1 MNSKDKL
8 IRYWRTLRYI
18 FIYLALDEAFQIHEI
33 FIIPD
38 LGKQLPGIFHFV
50 WVIPY
55 GLVTLYFANYFRKF
69 IFLLPQKIRNRLV
82 ISGFLYIGG
91 ALGMEM
97 LEGVWVRIAGGMQ
110 NLVYALLASVEEMI
124 EIIALL
130 LLIHTLLTYI
140 LHYCQENL
148 AIEFNISEKT
158 LKG

>member
-1 MNSKDKL
+1 
-8 IRYWRTLRYI
+8 
-18 FIYLALDEAFQIHEI
+18 
-33 FIIPD
+33 
-38 LGKQLPGIFHFV
+38 
-50 WVIPY
+50 
-55 GLVTLYFANYFRKF
+55 
-69 IFLLPQKIRNRLV
+69 
-82 ISGFLYIGG
+82 
-91 ALGMEM
+91 MEM